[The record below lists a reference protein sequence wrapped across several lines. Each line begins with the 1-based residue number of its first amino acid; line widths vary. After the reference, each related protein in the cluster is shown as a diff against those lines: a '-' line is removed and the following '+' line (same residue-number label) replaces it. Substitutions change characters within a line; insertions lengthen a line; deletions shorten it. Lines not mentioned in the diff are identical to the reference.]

1 MISWREWGSRL
12 GVALGYVAV
21 AIAFTWPLA
30 LHLGTRLTGDPGGD
44 TGVYVWNQWVFQHEA
59 AAGANPLSTRQ
70 IFSLSERV
78 DLSQHNYTAFL
89 NVLAL
94 PFIPLVGVVAAF
106 NLVLLITTVI
116 TALCAYRLARVA
128 FPTTRVEAFVAGMA
142 FAWSPVLVARTTGHF
157 SLVAAAPLA
166 VFTLCVIQA
175 DRTRA
180 IGYAVLAGFCMA
192 WAAFC
197 DPYFAVFCLM
207 VTGLYVSSH
216 LVSITR
222 RAHLATVPW
231 VWLLNVLVLTMAG
244 LVVGL
249 LFGRGAKL
257 EVWGLPISVR
267 GLYTPVLMLTML
279 VALRVAVLFRPTLE
293 SLAQSSWALKFAA
306 IAGLACAGPLSPVLY
321 GLGQQIRDG
330 RFVNPPILWRSS
342 PRGVDLLAF
351 LHPNPNHPLVRWWLG
366 DGQRD
371 APVVFVEYTAAVSLV
386 ALAVIAAAVVWASFR
401 PRQGWWWL
409 TFGFM
414 SLALGPFVIA
424 AGINTHVPTPWALLR
439 YLPLVSAVR
448 TPTRFAIVAA
458 LGIAIL
464 LGGALAALGGRW
476 PHRRR
481 TLAWAMLL
489 LVGFELFPAPRTLY
503 SGEYS
508 PLSEIIA
515 ADPRPV
521 RVLNLPFGV
530 RDGVSSA
537 GNFSARSQFE
547 QTRHSKALIGG
558 YLSRVSRR
566 RLTTMTRDYPTLAAL
581 LTLSEGREL
590 TADDARAF
598 VEGGRAFVAQ
608 ADVGYVLIDHAR
620 VIPQVT
626 TLAVEAFDLEPIAVD
641 QSVTLYR
648 PRGSALR

>member
-1 MISWREWGSRL
+1 MMSWREWGPRL

-21 AIAFTWPLA
+21 AILFTWPLA

-44 TGVYVWNQWVFQHEA
+44 TGVYVWNQWVFQYET
-59 AAGANPLSTRQ
+59 AAGANPLSTQQ
-70 IFSLSERV
+70 IFALSQRV

-89 NVLAL
+89 NLLAL
-94 PFIPLVGVVAAF
+94 PLIPLVGVVAAF
-106 NLVLLITTVI
+106 NLVLLITTVL

-128 FPTTRVEAFVAGMA
+128 FPTTRVEAFAAGLA
-142 FAWSPVLVARTTGHF
+142 FAWSPVLVARSTGHF

-166 VFTLCVIQA
+166 AFWLCVIRA

-180 IGYAVLAGFCMA
+180 ISYAVLAGLCMA

-207 VTGLYVSSH
+207 LTGLYVSSH
-216 LVSITR
+216 VVHITR
-222 RAHLATVPW
+222 RAQTASVPW
-231 VWLLNVLVLTMAG
+231 VWLLNVLILTMGG

-257 EVWGLPISVR
+257 ELWGLPISVR
-267 GLYTPVLMLTML
+267 GLYTPVLVLTIL
-279 VALRVAVLFRPTLE
+279 VALRIAILFRPTLE
-293 SLAQSSWALKFAA
+293 SLRQSSWALKFAA
-306 IAGLACAGPLSPVLY
+306 IVGLACAGPLSPVLY
-321 GLGQQIRDG
+321 GLGQRIADG
-330 RFVNPPILWRSS
+330 RFVSPPILWRSS

-351 LHPNPNHPLVRWWLG
+351 VHPNPNHPLVRWLVG

-371 APVVFVEYTAAVSLV
+371 APVVFVEYTAAFSLV
-386 ALAVIAAAVVWASFR
+386 ALAVIGAGVWWASFR
-401 PRQGWWWL
+401 PRPNWWWM
-409 TFGFM
+409 TFGFA

-424 AGINTHVPTPWALLR
+424 AGFNTLVPTPWAVLR
-439 YLPLVSAVR
+439 YVPLLSTAR

-458 LGIAIL
+458 LGVAIL
-464 LGGALAALGGRW
+464 MAGALAAIGARW

-481 TLAWAMLL
+481 ALGWALLL
-489 LVGFELFPAPRTLY
+489 LVGVELLPAPRTLY

-508 PLSEIIA
+508 PLTEIIA

-547 QTRHSKALIGG
+547 QTRHQKALIGG
-558 YLSRVSRR
+558 YLSRVSSRR
-566 RLTTMTRDYPTLAAL
+566 VNTMRNDYPTLAAL

-590 TADDARAF
+590 NAEQARQF
-598 VEGGRAFVAQ
+598 SENGRAFVTQ
-608 ADVGYVLIDHAR
+608 ASVGYVLIDHRR
-620 VIPQVT
+620 VIPQLT
-626 TLAVEAFDLEPIAVD
+626 TLATEAFDLEPVAVD
-641 QSVTLYR
+641 GAVTLYR
-648 PRGSALR
+648 PRASSLR